1 MQTPNDIREY
11 IESIQQEAYY
21 TGTLL
26 SDQVETLIQH
36 LLHTLPSE
44 PIHGKKCPECQR
56 KCYTACR
63 VCPHCHYRMKPKLQ
77 RAIQIDQLPPPP
89 EPVPMDKDDC
99 TYCFQT
105 VMSNEKHI
113 LQCGCIYHVH
123 CLKELAQHPY
133 PEQRRCPCPK
143 GRFIPQTFH

>member
-44 PIHGKKCPECQR
+44 PAHGKKCPECQR

-63 VCPHCHYRMKPKLQ
+63 VCPHCHYRMKPKL
-77 RAIQIDQLPPPP
+77 
-89 EPVPMDKDDC
+89 
-99 TYCFQT
+99 
-105 VMSNEKHI
+105 
-113 LQCGCIYHVH
+113 
-123 CLKELAQHPY
+123 
-133 PEQRRCPCPK
+133 
-143 GRFIPQTFH
+143 